1 MFYWNFRRFRS
12 YKLLYSEGL
21 TSAPQY
27 GVRGWTRSQ
36 IDQFK
41 KAGYIMNG
49 YLGEEGQFGYLA
61 GSAGG
66 VRKAAKKIKGTEI
79 SFFHNFRSIKSSKRK
94 Y

>member
-1 MFYWNFRRFRS
+1 
-12 YKLLYSEGL
+12 
-21 TSAPQY
+21 
-27 GVRGWTRSQ
+27 
-36 IDQFK
+36 
-41 KAGYIMNG
+41 MNG

-79 SFFHNFRSIKSSKRK
+79 SFFHNLRSIQSSKRK